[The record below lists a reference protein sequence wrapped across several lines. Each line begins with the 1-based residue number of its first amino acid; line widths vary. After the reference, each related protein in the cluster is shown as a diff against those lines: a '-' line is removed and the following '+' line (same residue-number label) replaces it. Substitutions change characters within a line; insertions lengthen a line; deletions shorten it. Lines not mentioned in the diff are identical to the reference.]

1 MIVNR
6 MTEAAD
12 ERLFERI
19 EAFYDAVPRLRA
31 RAEAFGHFVLFVPN
45 GPSHPYYA
53 RPVLGGTAPAL
64 PEDIAA
70 VRARQ
75 RELGLPQ
82 AFEWTS
88 EVTPWLLS
96 AIEAA
101 GLAVLHAPL
110 MVLDP
115 RRLPDP
121 CELAAEAVRLLD
133 PASARFSEDLTMRRA
148 VAAVGFRSPGTRA
161 GSAGAAERDLALQ
174 PPSPASLELEAQA
187 IVRLHAAHAVL
198 ESANGALASG
208 SYQRTAGV
216 CEIVGVA
223 TLPNARRRGLGAAV
237 TAALARHAIATGAEL
252 VFLSAG
258 SDEIARVYSRIGFR
272 RIGTAC
278 IAEPAASA

>member
-1 MIVNR
+1 
-6 MTEAAD
+6 MTEGD

-31 RAEAFGHFVLFVPN
+31 RAEAFGRFVLFVSN

-53 RPVLGGTAPAL
+53 RPVLGGTAPAS

-88 EVTPWLLS
+88 ELTPWLLPS
-96 AIEAA
+96 MEAA
-101 GLAVLHAPL
+101 GLSVLHAPL
-110 MVLDP
+110 LVLDP

-121 CELAAEAVRLLD
+121 DELAAEPVRLLD
-133 PASARFSEDLTMRRA
+133 PASARFSEDLSMRRA
-148 VAAVGFRSPGTRA
+148 VAAVSFRSPGTQA
-161 GSAGAAERDLALQ
+161 GKAGAAERDLALQ
-174 PPSPASLELEAQA
+174 PPSPASLELETQA
-187 IVRLHAAHAVL
+187 IVRLQAAHAVL
-198 ESANGALASG
+198 ESANGVLASG

-237 TAALARHAIATGAEL
+237 TAALSRHAITTGAEL

-258 SDEIARVYSRIGFR
+258 SEEIARVYARVGFR

-278 IAEPAASA
+278 IAEPA